1 MLSRNGQA
9 NAWQQQPD
17 HSSERILHVCSRA
30 DTRPAWL
37 IKAQSGRVDD
47 RNVPVH
53 QIAVHAIANAR
64 IAGSQIGATTHA
76 RRME

>member
-9 NAWQQQPD
+9 QAWQQTPARCGE
-17 HSSERILHVCSRA
+17 STLHVCSRA
-30 DTRPAWL
+30 DVRPAWL
-37 IKAQSGRVDD
+37 IKAQSGRVND
-47 RNVPVH
+47 RNTQVH